1 MVYHIINDENCRY
14 SDDFCDTSIMKK
26 SNVCSKGDLLFEKVD
41 DYGWLIQNEEFSHEN
56 CAINA
61 TIFNNLTVK
70 LGIEN
75 LDGFQLKINGQ
86 DIQSNISILESD
98 FVLELAK
105 IPNVETNKF
114 KAHYIVYDDLA

>member
-1 MVYHIINDENCRY
+1 MVLYLANVGNCRY
-14 SDDFCDTSIMKK
+14 SNDFCGTSKMKK
-26 SNVCSKGDLLFEKVD
+26 SNVCSEEDLLFQKAD
-41 DYGWLIQNEEFSHEN
+41 DHGWLIQNEGISQEN
-56 CAINA
+56 CTLNA

-114 KAHYIVYDDLA
+114 MAHYIVYDDLA